1 MEGQNTINDAD
12 DDDVPLL
19 LVPQINASVPAGIAH
34 QDLSDD
40 DDEDGSHEQHH
51 LHYIP
56 LHSKPTPRQEW
67 VQHTCQHT
75 GKKLQISSL
84 ASSKEHR
91 IATDSDL
98 VLDLVY
104 VIILAH
110 LGRIFRGRAI
120 EHNDP
125 TWVITTPTLPSHHHT
140 LYILPWHCADYLMPL
155 CRIIL
160 LAIRVVCSRRFVTS
174 SRCSVPCGTNG
185 TLR

>member
-1 MEGQNTINDAD
+1 MRRRRRW
-12 DDDVPLL
+12 
-19 LVPQINASVPAGIAH
+19 H
-34 QDLSDD
+34 
-40 DDEDGSHEQHH
+40 
-51 LHYIP
+51 IP

-67 VQHTCQHT
+67 VEHTCQHT
-75 GKKLQISSL
+75 GNKFQISSL

-110 LGRIFRGRAI
+110 LGRIFRDRAI

-125 TWVITTPTLPSHHHT
+125 AWVITPTLPSHLHPMAPVFYYH
-140 LYILPWHCADYLMPL
+140 LPWHIYCADYLMPL
-155 CRIIL
+155 CRILL
-160 LAIRVVCSRRFVTS
+160 LAIRVVCFRRFVTS